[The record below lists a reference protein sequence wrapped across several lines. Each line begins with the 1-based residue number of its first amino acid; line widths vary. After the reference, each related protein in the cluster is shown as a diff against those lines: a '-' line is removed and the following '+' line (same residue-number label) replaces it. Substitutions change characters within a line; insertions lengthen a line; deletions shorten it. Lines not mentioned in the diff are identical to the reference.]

1 MLLHIPTLSESI
13 KLVLKEGSGAVYI
26 TAVVGTENHSAT
38 ATKPATTTVDT
49 RYPMDDD
56 SIDKWLADKLQ
67 LHQRLETGELLFTRT
82 ADKRDPSAT
91 ACPSPTTSSL
101 DSISMCD
108 PMDDDRYWLTLSWL
122 TSRGL

>member
-1 MLLHIPTLSESI
+1 MGDEELEDSELTS
-13 KLVLKEGSGAVYI
+13 E
-26 TAVVGTENHSAT
+26 TN
-38 ATKPATTTVDT
+38 

-56 SIDKWLADKLQ
+56 SIDRWLADLLQ
-67 LHQRLETGELLFTRT
+67 LHQRVETGELRFSRT

-101 DSISMCD
+101 DSISMFD